1 LKKRRNEENYH
12 LREKKMVIE
21 EDRALE
27 EIGITDSM
35 IQGEEI
41 IEEEEMVVMIEG
53 EIEEEIEK
61 GMS

>member
-1 LKKRRNEENYH
+1 
-12 LREKKMVIE
+12 MVIE